1 MALLRHPEQ
10 VSALT
15 CLNVQSRSVILEV
28 PALRSSGAIVGGG
41 LGGGMVLV
49 NVKKRVFGRN
59 FVGNDS
65 SAKFLFG
72 KEAES
77 LTDSFL

>member
-1 MALLRHPEQ
+1 M
-10 VSALT
+10 
-15 CLNVQSRSVILEV
+15 
-28 PALRSSGAIVGGG
+28 
-41 LGGGMVLV
+41 V
-49 NVKKRVFGRN
+49 NVNKRVFGRN

>member
-1 MALLRHPEQ
+1 M
-10 VSALT
+10 
-15 CLNVQSRSVILEV
+15 
-28 PALRSSGAIVGGG
+28 
-41 LGGGMVLV
+41 V
-49 NVKKRVFGRN
+49 NVNKHVFGRN
-59 FVGNDS
+59 FVANDS